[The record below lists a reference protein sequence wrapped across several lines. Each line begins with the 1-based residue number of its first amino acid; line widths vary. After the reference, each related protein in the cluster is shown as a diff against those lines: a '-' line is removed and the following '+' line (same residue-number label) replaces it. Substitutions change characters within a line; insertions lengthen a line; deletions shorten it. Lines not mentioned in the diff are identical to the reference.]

1 MNMSSVFAR
10 VVAVIGAGALQWRRL
25 QGAQPQAAW
34 GSSPTIPA
42 AKPQGALPTLKMPT
56 ARGWREGEEPTAAA
70 GLEGNAFATGLNHPR
85 WINVLPNGD
94 VLVAESTQVPG
105 PVRTVFHYAMQATMR
120 RADALGGMADRITL
134 FRDLDG
140 DEIAEKR
147 LTFM

>member
-42 AKPQGALPTLKMPT
+42 AKPQGALPTLQMPT
-56 ARGWREGEEPTAAA
+56 ARGWREGEKPTAAA
-70 GLEGNAFATGLNHPR
+70 GLEVNAFATGLNHPR

-94 VLVAESTQVPG
+94 VLVAEAMNAERPARSI
-105 PVRTVFHYAMQATMR
+105 FDYAMVSTLK
-120 RADALGGMADRITL
+120 RAAAMGVSANRIT
-134 FRDLDG
+134 
-140 DEIAEKR
+140 
-147 LTFM
+147 